1 MQSPRRIGC
10 GTSVSPVTDPKT
22 ICVFCGSSPGTDPA
36 HRGLAEEFGTALGE
50 AGIGLVY
57 GGGHVGL
64 MGAVA
69 DAALRAGGTVTGV
82 IPEMLAER
90 EIAHL
95 ELTELL
101 VVADMHERKAEMYR
115 RADAFCALPGG
126 YGTFEEVFEATTWS
140 QLGLHERR
148 GVKPVVL
155 YDPGGFWDP
164 LAGFLDQAV
173 DAGFVRGENRSL
185 VRSAHSLAEAMV
197 ALGVGSDGAAAGA

>member
-1 MQSPRRIGC
+1 MEDS
-10 GTSVSPVTDPKT
+10 TT
-22 ICVFCGSSPGTDPA
+22 ICVFCGSNPGTDPA
-36 HRGLAEEFGTALGE
+36 HRGLAEDFGRALGD
-50 AGIGLVY
+50 AGMGLVY

-69 DAALRAGGTVTGV
+69 DAALRAGATVTGV

-101 VVADMHERKAEMYR
+101 VVADMHERKSEMYR

-140 QLGLHERR
+140 QLGLHEGR

-155 YDPGGFWDP
+155 LDPGGFWDP
-164 LAGFLDQAV
+164 LVRFLDQAV

-185 VRSAHSLAEAMV
+185 VRSAHSLDEAMS
-197 ALGVGSDGAAAGA
+197 ALGGRSGTDRPGG